1 MIRSLTPQLATGNAL
16 AIAGSIEV
24 LFDNRRGFKT
34 SDQVQG
40 PRFIKRGDE
49 VLKALLMIG
58 CDSGMKFVVLTI
70 FPEMFDPFWDHG
82 IIRRAIDQKKI
93 FASTLNIREF
103 AEDKHQVTD
112 DRPYGGGSGMVMKP
126 EPLARAIRA
135 AHRQFPSAKTIL
147 LTPQGRV
154 FNQATTN
161 ELAAFE
167 GLVLVCGRYEGVDER
182 ISHDLIDYEISIGDY
197 VLTGGELAA
206 MVVIDA
212 VTRKIPGTLGGEDAA
227 EKDSFSNGL
236 LEHAHYTRPQV
247 FEGKAVPEILLS
259 GHHEEIES
267 WRLESALL
275 RTLSKRPDLLK
286 NKLLSKQELAVLKKW
301 SRQIQSI
308 INFHHEGHEEQK
320 EKK

>member
-1 MIRSLTPQLATGNAL
+1 
-16 AIAGSIEV
+16 
-24 LFDNRRGFKT
+24 
-34 SDQVQG
+34 
-40 PRFIKRGDE
+40 
-49 VLKALLMIG
+49 
-58 CDSGMKFVVLTI
+58 MKFVVLTI
-70 FPEMFDPFWDHG
+70 FPEMFEPFWDHG
-82 IIRRAIDQKKI
+82 IIRRAIDQEKI
-93 FASTLNIREF
+93 FASTLNIREY

-126 EPLARAIRA
+126 EPLTGAIRA

-154 FNQATTN
+154 FNQKTAN

-167 GLVLVCGRYEGVDER
+167 GLILVCGRYEGVDER
-182 ISHDLIDYEISIGDY
+182 ISDDLIDYEISIGDF

-206 MVVIDA
+206 MVIIDA
-212 VTRKIPGTLGGEDAA
+212 VARQIPGTLGGKDAA
-227 EKDSFSNGL
+227 EKDSFSDGL

-259 GHHEEIES
+259 GHHEEIEN

-275 RTLSKRPDLLK
+275 RTLSKRPDLLQ
-286 NKLLSKQELAVLKKW
+286 NKRLDKKEIEILKRW
-301 SRQIQSI
+301 SRHIQNI
-308 INFHHEGHEEQK
+308 VNFHHQGHKKHK